1 MNRRFNTDFDLP
13 NLSALL
19 IPAAI
24 TLLFAV
30 SNALAVDIDNSGGGG
45 NAGYNPMMLPDARID
60 RFVQQAYSRY
70 GVLPK
75 GFHRQPMGVADFLEY
90 LDTLSTRPLSEEER
104 YTLKRLRE
112 YLSIDKG
119 VYGFRGGADTSGGGN
134 CCDYRGDR
142 NQYGLIINLDL
153 SADAWVKSGGGV
165 DSRADGRGIIGP
177 RMSGHIGNVSFYTS
191 LDVWTEY
198 AYDSMFRGSSFQ
210 PYDGLPYE
218 LYGLIRDSSHVRSSD
233 VARYGIS
240 YDAGRISLQAAMDYL
255 RVGPAAH
262 YSVTLSGRTPP
273 IVYARAV
280 FDLTYVEYQ
289 HAVGLLRSQKNVDKY
304 LYANRLSGAFFNGIF
319 RWGINEVIIDG
330 SSTNQQDNDPANQ
343 VRQELRDQK
352 HGWAWAYC
360 IPFVPSLFVGHYL
373 GDNDN
378 GALSFDASL
387 NWPQNFR
394 FYGEFY
400 IDDMSAPWTIFSDD
414 FRNKWALTLGMQYF
428 TVWGG
433 RDVSAGAE
441 VSRIEP
447 WVYTHFYGGS
457 HRYDHFNSC
466 LGSDAGPNSLSA
478 IVSCDIGVT
487 KKVTLGVKAESI
499 SNNTSV
505 RGGKITDIFQLSGDA
520 PDAVTK
526 RFLGPGTVTYVRPGV
541 YGRYDPFGMFRVNA
555 GIDVDVAEERGRAR
569 FSLDGGFR
577 F

>member
-1 MNRRFNTDFDLP
+1 MNKSFRIDIPTLAAA
-13 NLSALL
+13 ALMTL
-19 IPAAI
+19 AA
-24 TLLFAV
+24 AAPR
-30 SNALAVDIDNSGGGG
+30 ALADDG
-45 NAGYNPMMLPDARID
+45 GYNPMAQPDD
-60 RFVQQAYSRY
+60 RVNAFLRRASARY
-70 GVLPK
+70 GLPAK
-75 GFHRQPMGVADFLEY
+75 GLDRQPMETADLLRE
-90 LDTLSTRPLSEEER
+90 LDTLSTLPLSDAER
-104 YTLKRLRE
+104 YTLDGLRG

-119 VYGFRGGADTSGGGN
+119 VYGFRGGADGGQ
-134 CCDYRGDR
+134 

-153 SADAWVKSGGGV
+153 SGEAWAKSGGGA
-165 DSRADGRGIIGP
+165 DLRAGGRGVIGP
-177 RMSGHIGNVSFYTS
+177 RMSGHIGNLSFYTS

-198 AYDSMFRGSSFQ
+198 IYDSLFAPSSYQ
-210 PYDGLPYE
+210 PYDGLPHE
-218 LYGLIRDSSHVRSSD
+218 LYGLIRDSSRVRSCD
-233 VARYGIS
+233 VARYGVN
-240 YDAGRISLQAAMDYL
+240 YKAGRISLQAAMDYL
-255 RVGPAAH
+255 RTGPAV
-262 YSVTLSGRTPP
+262 YFPVTLSGNTPP

-280 FDLTYVEYQ
+280 FDLSRVEYQ
-289 HAVGLLRSQKNVDKY
+289 HAVGLLRSQKNKDKF
-304 LYANRLSGAFFNGIF
+304 LYTNRLSGAFFGGAF

-330 SSTNQQDNDPANQ
+330 SSTNQQDGDPANQ
-343 VRQELRDQK
+343 VRPDLRGQT

-387 NWPQNFR
+387 NWPRDFR

-428 TVWGG
+428 TVWNGM
-433 RDVSAGAE
+433 DVDAGAE

-457 HRYDHFNSC
+457 HRYDHFNSS

-478 IVSCDIGVT
+478 AVNFGVGVT
-487 KKVTLGVKAESI
+487 KKAAVGVRASSL
-499 SNNTSV
+499 SNNPSV
-505 RGGKITDIFQLSGDA
+505 RGGKITDIFQSEGNESGNP

-526 RFLGPGTVTYVRPGV
+526 RFLGPGTVTYIRPGV
-541 YGRYDPFGMFRVNA
+541 YGRYDPWGLFRVNA
-555 GIDVDVAEERGRAR
+555 GLDVDVAAEAGRVR

>member
-1 MNRRFNTDFDLP
+1 MNRRFNTDFNLP

-19 IPAAI
+19 MPAAI
-24 TLLFAV
+24 TLFFAA
-30 SNALAVDIDNSGGGG
+30 SAALAMDIDNSGGGG
-45 NAGYNPMMLPDARID
+45 EGDAGYNPMMRLDARID

-75 GFHRQPMGVADFLEY
+75 GFHRQPMGTADFLEY

-119 VYGFRGGADTSGGGN
+119 VYGFRGGVDTSGGGN
-134 CCDYRGDR
+134 GGGYRGNQ

-153 SADAWVKSGGGV
+153 GADAWVKSGGGA
-165 DSRADGRGIIGP
+165 DLRADGRGIIGP

-198 AYDSMFRGSSFQ
+198 AYGSMFRASSAQ

-218 LYGLIRDSSHVRSSD
+218 LYGLIRDSSHFRSSD

-255 RVGPAAH
+255 RTGPAA
-262 YSVTLSGRTPP
+262 YYPVTLSGQTPP

-289 HAVGLLRSQKNVDKY
+289 HAVGVLRSEKNKEKY
-304 LYANRLSGAFFNGIF
+304 LYTNRLSGAFFNGLF

-330 SSTNQQDNDPANQ
+330 SSTSQQDNDTANQ
-343 VRQELRDQK
+343 VFKRDFE
-352 HGWAWAYC
+352 HDWVWAYC

-400 IDDMSAPWTIFSDD
+400 LDDMSAPWTIFSDD

-428 TVWGG
+428 TVWSGK
-433 RDVSAGAE
+433 DVSVGAE

-466 LGSDAGPNSLSA
+466 LGSNAGPNSLSA
-478 IVSCDIGVT
+478 IVNCDIGVT
-487 KKVTLGVKAESI
+487 KKVTLGVKTESV
-499 SNNTSV
+499 SNNTSA
-505 RGGKITDIFQLSGDA
+505 RGGKITDIFQFSKDTF
-520 PDAVTK
+520 TK
-526 RFLGPGTVTYVRPGV
+526 KFLGPGTVTYVKPGV
-541 YGRYDPFGMFRVNA
+541 YGRYDPFGLFRVNA
-555 GIDVDVAEERGRAR
+555 GIDVDVAEERGRTR